1 MIEWLDKL
9 QKQFSGF
16 DEKENF
22 QIMNMKHK
30 LKTIQKNKQKYNF
43 KDIETFGVLNNDNQ

>member
-1 MIEWLDKL
+1 MEWLDKL

-22 QIMNMKHK
+22 QIMNMEN
-30 LKTIQKNKQKYNF
+30 IN
-43 KDIETFGVLNNDNQ
+43 